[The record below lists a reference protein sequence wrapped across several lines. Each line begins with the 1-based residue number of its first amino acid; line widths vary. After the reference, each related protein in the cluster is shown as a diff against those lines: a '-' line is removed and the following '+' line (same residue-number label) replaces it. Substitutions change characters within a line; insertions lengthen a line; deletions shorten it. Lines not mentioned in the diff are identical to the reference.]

1 MGARGTA
8 FASDFDGT
16 LCESDWET
24 RTQTIKPA
32 DVEAVRRYQRE
43 GGLFGICTGRAFDSA
58 AEPLE
63 GIIEPDFYIVT
74 TGAQIYLKDQGFILD
89 AEIDREVARSIA
101 EHFYD
106 REGAR
111 LVVVSGTEFL
121 TVGASRYS
129 MREVASID
137 EVEGPITGVSLEF
150 NGDIEA
156 AARAQVEVERV
167 FGDSVSAFQNLSSVD
182 IVRAGCS
189 KGTGTKR
196 VKEVFGCPFSSSS
209 QGSRRGAGGRRRRG
223 RQRGRGPGALLRLAG
238 SLGKAKIIAEPVVF
252 MGCLRFRCR

>member
-167 FGDSVSAFQNLSSVD
+167 FGDSVWAFQNLSSVD
-182 IVRAGCS
+182 IVCAGCS

-196 VKEVFGCPFSSSS
+196 VKEVFGCSSI
-209 QGSRRGAGGRRRRG
+209 AGIGDSYNDL
-223 RQRGRGPGALLRLAG
+223 ALLNAADVAYTFHKAPVEVQAAANAMVDSVAEALAHFCG
-238 SLGKAKIIAEPVVF
+238 W
-252 MGCLRFRCR
+252 